1 MSLLLKAI
9 VRDGR
14 VELGERIDLPDGTEI
29 LLTAGDWSE
38 SEAMTEREIATTLAS
53 MERLQPLEIHEELEK
68 DLSAWEHQ
76 LNQRGINHV
85 DRSAEDVFR

>member
-1 MSLLLKAI
+1 MSLLLKAV

-14 VELGERIDLPDGTEI
+14 VELDERIDLPDGTEI

-38 SEAMTEREIATTLAS
+38 SETMTEREIATTLAS
-53 MERLQPLEIHEELEK
+53 MEQLQPLEIDGELEK
-68 DLSAWEHQ
+68 DLTAWEQ
-76 LNQRGINHV
+76 RLNQRGFDHV